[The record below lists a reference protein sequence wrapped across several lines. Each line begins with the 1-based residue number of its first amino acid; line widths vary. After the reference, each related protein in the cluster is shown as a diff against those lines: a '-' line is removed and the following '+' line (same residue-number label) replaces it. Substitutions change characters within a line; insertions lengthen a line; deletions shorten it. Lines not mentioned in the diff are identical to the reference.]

1 MPALHRRKILPRKQ
15 SSANELLAASEA
27 MYHAIFELSPQPI
40 CIYSLATS
48 TILDVNT
55 AAVHHYGYARDELV
69 GKDVRDLLHPDDV
82 ARFERA
88 PCRAQIGA
96 QAGPVWRHRT
106 KNGREMLVRVSTQLI
121 DFKNQQAQMV
131 LATDVTDYRAIR
143 QRARDAE
150 RKLKNALTQT
160 IQLLLNASEQRDA
173 YTAGHQQRVGQ
184 LTAAIAREMDMSA
197 DDVDGLRFGAMVHDI
212 GKLGIPAELL
222 SLPRKLK
229 PEELALVR
237 MHAQIGYDILKEMD
251 YPWPIQH
258 VVLQHHERLDGSGY
272 PNRLKGDEI
281 CLEARVLAVADAIE
295 AMASH
300 RPYRAAM
307 GIDRA
312 LAEVCVDRGTKYD
325 TDVIEACLRVRKR
338 GELEPL
344 LAR

>member
-1 MPALHRRKILPRKQ
+1 MYP
-15 SSANELLAASEA
+15 LAASEA
-27 MYHAIFELSPQPI
+27 KYQAIFELSPQPI
-40 CIYSLATS
+40 CIYALATF
-48 TILDVNT
+48 TILDVNA
-55 AAVHHYGYARDELV
+55 AAVHHYGYERNELL

-82 ARFERA
+82 SRFERA
-88 PCRAQIGA
+88 PCRSQLGP
-96 QAGPVWRHRT
+96 QEGPVWRHRT
-106 KNGREMLVRVSTQLI
+106 KDGREMLVQVSTQVI
-121 DFKNQQAQMV
+121 RYEDQQAQMV
-131 LATDVTDYRAIR
+131 VATDITEHRAIR

-160 IQLLLNASEQRDA
+160 IKLLLNASEQRDA
-173 YTAGHQQRVGQ
+173 YTAGHQQRVSQ
-184 LTAAIAREMDMSA
+184 LTAAIAREMDMPT
-197 DDVDGLRFGAMVHDI
+197 DQVEGLRFGAMVHDI

-229 PEELALVR
+229 AEELALVR
-237 MHAQIGYDILKEMD
+237 MHAQIGYDILEEMD

-258 VVLQHHERLDGSGY
+258 LVLQHHERLDGSGY
-272 PNRLKGDEI
+272 PNQLKGDEI
-281 CLEARVLAVADAIE
+281 CLEARVLAVADAVE

-312 LAEVCVDRGTKYD
+312 VAEVCAERATKYD
-325 TDVIEACLRVRKR
+325 ADVVDACLAVRKR